1 MNKLRIGIV
10 GVGHLGRYHLQKY
23 LLLDECELVAIADID
38 HEKADTIGATYGIPV
53 YYDHR
58 DLRGKVDAVSIAVP
72 TVSHYEVAKDLL
84 QAGIDCF
91 VEKPIT
97 PTVAEADILIR
108 LAGEQGRILQV
119 GHIERFNP
127 AVVALKTVLKR
138 PLFIEAHRLHPFF
151 ERAADVDVILDLMIH
166 DLDILLHLVGDDI
179 AHVESVGV
187 PVLTDKIDI
196 ANVRLVFE
204 RGCVA
209 NLTASRIT
217 NKTMRKIRFF
227 GEEGYHAVDY
237 EKRSILSL
245 KRDRDAAGRPII
257 VENKLD
263 VVPADPL
270 EMEVRSFVAACRSRS
285 RPAVPGEEAR
295 AALALATQIVTTM
308 KTPS

>member
-1 MNKLRIGIV
+1 VGI
-10 GVGHLGRYHLQKY
+10 GHLGSYHLQKY
-23 LLLDECELVAIADID
+23 QLIEECEVVGIVDID
-38 HEKADTIGATYGIPV
+38 RSKAEQAGVHYGVPV
-53 YYDHR
+53 YFDHR
-58 DLRGKVDAVSIAVP
+58 DLCGQVDAVSIAVP

-84 QAGIDCF
+84 RGGIDCF

-97 PTVAEADILIR
+97 TTLQEADDLIQIAR
-108 LAGEQGRILQV
+108 EHDCRLQV

-127 AVVALKTVLKR
+127 AVMALTTVLKR

-179 AHVESVGV
+179 SHVESVGV

-196 ANVRLVFE
+196 ANVRLIFA

-217 NKTMRKIRFF
+217 NKNMRKIRFF
-227 GEEGYHAVDY
+227 GEEGYHAVDC
-237 EKRSILSL
+237 EKRTILSL
-245 KRDRDAAGRPII
+245 RRERDTAGRPVI

-263 VVPADPL
+263 VVPFDPL
-270 EMEVRSFVAACRSRS
+270 EMEIRSFVSTCLTRS
-285 RPAVPGEEAR
+285 RPAVPGEEGR
-295 AALALATQIVTTM
+295 AALALAHEILTTM
-308 KTPS
+308 KTPL